1 MRLRRLTWREA
12 AKLDSGPPVGVPVTL
27 RENALRKA
35 FLLLLLTLLATG
47 SIAKLSSG
55 DHGFEN
61 WVGAILA
68 PPAALLLG
76 YVTLRGP
83 RTLHLDER
91 GFVASSGLP
100 WRPPLDV
107 AWRDVDAFTT
117 ERPGD
122 GPASVWYQ
130 LRPAASRLP
139 RRYRWMRRLIETPD
153 NGLPTTY
160 GGMSAVELG
169 AYLERWREH
178 ATSQGAPSAG
188 RAQRDGPSS
197 SVAIAAPGAAER
209 EPSTAPRLGSE
220 PRRNV

>member
-12 AKLDSGPPVGVPVTL
+12 AKVDSGPPVGVPVTL

-91 GFVASSGLP
+91 GFVASIGLP

>member
-91 GFVASSGLP
+91 GFVATSGLP

-107 AWRDVDAFTT
+107 AWRDVEVFTT

-169 AYLERWREH
+169 TYLERWREH
-178 ATSQGAPSAG
+178 ATSQGAPSTG

-197 SVAIAAPGAAER
+197 SVAIAAPGAAEH
-209 EPSTAPRLGSE
+209 EPPTAPRLGSE

>member
-1 MRLRRLTWREA
+1 MSEA
-12 AKLDSGPPVGVPVTL
+12 AGTPPAASV
-27 RENALRKA
+27 
-35 FLLLLLTLLATG
+35 LATRIIPG
-47 SIAKLSSG
+47 ARPRGACSSRRCLCRPG
-55 DHGFEN
+55 KPGRRPCHPTRKCAPKGVSASTPHPARHGLDRQAVLGRSRIEN

-91 GFVASSGLP
+91 GFVATSGLP

-107 AWRDVDAFTT
+107 AWRDVEVFTT

-153 NGLPTTY
+153 NGLPRPTV
-160 GGMSAVELG
+160 G
-169 AYLERWREH
+169 
-178 ATSQGAPSAG
+178 
-188 RAQRDGPSS
+188 
-197 SVAIAAPGAAER
+197 
-209 EPSTAPRLGSE
+209 
-220 PRRNV
+220 

>member
-1 MRLRRLTWREA
+1 VPARA
-12 AKLDSGPPVGVPVTL
+12 ARAVRGDVSADLVSPVGVPVTL
-27 RENALRKA
+27 RENLLRKA

-91 GFVASSGLP
+91 GFVATSGLP

-107 AWRDVDAFTT
+107 AWRDVEVFTT

-178 ATSQGAPSAG
+178 ATSQDAPSTG
-188 RAQRDGPSS
+188 RSARWFEFVGRDCGT
-197 SVAIAAPGAAER
+197 R
-209 EPSTAPRLGSE
+209 C
-220 PRRNV
+220 RRTRAVDRSQIGI